1 MGLRE
6 RNAARTRQVIFAA
19 AMELFVR
26 DGYEET
32 TMEEI
37 AQHADIGSSTL
48 YRYFLNKESIVM
60 EPLGDPGVMAAEVAR
75 RPADEDVAVVV
86 GNAILAL
93 LEHQASLKVHAQLR
107 EMLTEN
113 SETVRARARV
123 VSRRGTPS
131 GAGPAANE
139 QAPLPMI
146 CTIAFTARVAT
157 VILSLTFRT
166 PEGSDEVLDPAETA
180 RQIMLQLHRSPPT
193 LPYIP

>member
-19 AMELFVR
+19 AMELFGR

-37 AQHADIGSSTL
+37 AQQADIGSSTL

-86 GNAILAL
+86 GKAILAL
-93 LEHQASLKVHAQLR
+93 LELQASLEVHARLK

-113 SETVRARARV
+113 PKPFARV
-123 VSRRGTPS
+123 LEWFRDEERLL
-131 GAGPAANE
+131 E
-139 QAPLPMI
+139 QALLKRTGAAPDDLH
-146 CTIAFTARVAT
+146 IAFTARVAT

-166 PEGSDEVLDPAETA
+166 PEGSDEVLDPAKTA
-180 RQIMLQLHRSPPT
+180 RQIMLQLHGSPPT
-193 LPYIP
+193 LPYVP

>member
-19 AMELFVR
+19 AMELFVER
-26 DGYEET
+26 GYEET

-60 EPLGDPGVMAAEVAR
+60 EPLGDPGVMAAEAAR
-75 RPADEDVAVVV
+75 RPADEDVAAVV
-86 GNAILAL
+86 GNAVLAL
-93 LEHQASLKVHAQLR
+93 LEHQSSLKVHAQLK

-113 SETVRARARV
+113 SKPFARV
-123 VSRRGTPS
+123 LEWYRDEEHLL
-131 GAGPAANE
+131 E
-139 QAPLPMI
+139 QALRKRTGAAPDDL
-146 CTIAFTARVAT
+146 TIAFTARVAT

-166 PEGSDEVLDPAETA
+166 REGSDEVLDPAKTA
-180 RQIMLQLHRSPPT
+180 RQIMLQLHSSPPT